1 MKSVNKKKEKSQN
14 SASFV
19 QWFKRNRGEIILVI
33 TGFIV
38 ISVINFFSVATSKTV
53 STFDIRDFEVGMIS
67 DRTIISPKS
76 FPLDL
81 ELNVQIEH
89 RHRAHRERLAASVAH
104 LLREKFVSHLDCVQC
119 TLRDSESTA

>member
-1 MKSVNKKKEKSQN
+1 MKETQMNKKKEKSQN

-53 STFDIRDFEVGMIS
+53 STFDIRDFE
-67 DRTIISPKS
+67 
-76 FPLDL
+76 
-81 ELNVQIEH
+81 N
-89 RHRAHRERLAASVAH
+89 
-104 LLREKFVSHLDCVQC
+104 
-119 TLRDSESTA
+119 

>member
-1 MKSVNKKKEKSQN
+1 MNKKKEKSQN

-53 STFDIRDFEVGMIS
+53 STFLFRV
-67 DRTIISPKS
+67 
-76 FPLDL
+76 
-81 ELNVQIEH
+81 
-89 RHRAHRERLAASVAH
+89 
-104 LLREKFVSHLDCVQC
+104 
-119 TLRDSESTA
+119 